1 MSLKAAYVT
10 LLTKTSYLAGTLV
23 LHEGL
28 KDTRSKYPLVVM
40 VTPELPRGCR
50 DVLEKRGILIR
61 EIQFL
66 QPEDGVHTLAADA
79 RFHDTWTKLRQ
90 VNASAFHVQGSC
102 SPRVFELEEFERVVL
117 LDSDMLVKEN
127 IDDLMEISL
136 PPDGIAA
143 SHVCAC
149 NPRKFPHYPADWIP
163 ENCVYSAVPSPTALP
178 PTPVDF
184 PRPYSQ
190 LNSGTVV
197 LRPSK
202 ELAKRLYHFLAT
214 DERISTFTF
223 PDQDL
228 LTTFFHGKWTAL
240 PWYYNALKTLRA
252 GHTQLWDDDAVRCL
266 HYILADK
273 PWFGRSS
280 KEYKVVNGWWW
291 AQYDKL
297 CEELRAQDVEGW
309 KLVSSTVVR

>member
-1 MSLKAAYVT
+1 

-23 LHEGL
+23 LHDGL
-28 KDTRSKYPLVVM
+28 RDTLSKYPLVVM
-40 VTPELPRGCR
+40 VTPGLPRGCR
-50 DVLEKRGILIR
+50 DVLQKRGIPIR

-66 QPEDGVHTLAADA
+66 QPGDGMHTLAAADV
-79 RFHDTWTKLRQ
+79 RFHDTWTKL
-90 VNASAFHVQGSC
+90 
-102 SPRVFELEEFERVVL
+102 RVFELEEFERVVL
-117 LDSDMLVKEN
+117 LDSDMLVREN

-149 NPRKFPHYPADWIP
+149 NPRKFPHYPVDWIP
-163 ENCVYSAVPSPTALP
+163 ENCAYSTVPSPTAPP

-184 PRPYSQ
+184 PRPYGQ

-197 LRPSK
+197 LRPSM

-214 DERISTFTF
+214 DERIPTFTF

-228 LTTFFHGKWTAL
+228 LTAFFHGKWTAL

-252 GHTQLWDDDAVRCL
+252 IHTQLWDDDVVRCL
-266 HYILADK
+266 HYVLADK
-273 PWFGRSS
+273 PWLGRSS
-280 KEYKVVNGWWW
+280 KEYKDMNGWWW
-291 AQYDKL
+291 ARYDKV

-309 KLVSSTVVR
+309 KLVSSTVVM